1 MLLRILFFA
10 LLLFLLYRYLSR
22 KLGSG
27 SASRGGRQNA
37 RFDKGAGNSKNGQ
50 RKKNLDQIEDAEFE
64 DITEKEKKENL

>member
-1 MLLRILFFA
+1 MFLRILFFA

-22 KLGSG
+22 KLGIEDATRSG
-27 SASRGGRQNA
+27 QQNA
-37 RFDKGAGNSKNGQ
+37 RFDPRAGNSTNGK

>member
-1 MLLRILFFA
+1 MLLRVLFFA

-27 SASRGGRQNA
+27 SASRRGRENA
-37 RFDKGAGNSKNGQ
+37 RFDRGAENTTNGQ

-64 DITEKEKKENL
+64 DITDKEKKENL